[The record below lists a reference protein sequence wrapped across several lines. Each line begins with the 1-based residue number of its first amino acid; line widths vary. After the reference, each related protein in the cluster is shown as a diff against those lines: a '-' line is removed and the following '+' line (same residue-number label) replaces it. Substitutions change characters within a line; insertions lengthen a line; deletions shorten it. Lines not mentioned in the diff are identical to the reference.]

1 MTLLEEYIIC
11 NTIARFC
18 DLDSL
23 NCILA
28 SSSQRTI
35 SARGSVQVMRV
46 DELGRLSAALDAQAE
61 ALRRRAQ
68 NLDDTLIAIAN
79 AALRGNAAQQ

>member
-1 MTLLEEYIIC
+1 
-11 NTIARFC
+11 
-18 DLDSL
+18 
-23 NCILA
+23 
-28 SSSQRTI
+28 
-35 SARGSVQVMRV
+35 MRV